1 MYDLFSHITRVNSKL
16 ENWEDGIPL
25 TEEDIEKFGLEEDL
39 SNMHRKYAKIGVLR
53 GKNSFKEMPDKE
65 ENEVTIVD
73 TDMGEIKVYQSS
85 LSHQILDME
94 IDEKQNDSQENIDGE
109 IVDETSWIDTHFA
122 EKE

>member
-1 MYDLFSHITRVNSKL
+1 
-16 ENWEDGIPL
+16 
-25 TEEDIEKFGLEEDL
+25 
-39 SNMHRKYAKIGVLR
+39 MHRKYAKIGVLR